1 MELIGHVNASINAS
15 YPNMVFII
23 IMSSLKYKRLLR
35 FVFENCDLCFKMI
48 YNAPVVA
55 VVGADISVL
64 TVLAIGVVNSV
75 DVSLVA
81 VKTSGVVPALTVD
94 SGAVVNVAGAVVL
107 STKHANELL

>member
-1 MELIGHVNASINAS
+1 MQALMQVIQT
-15 YPNMVFII
+15 MVFTI

-35 FVFENCDLCFKMI
+35 FMFENCDLCLKMI

-55 VVGADISVL
+55 VVGTDISVL

-81 VKTSGVVPALTVD
+81 VETSGVVPVVVAAVLTVD

-107 STKHANELL
+107 STKHANEL